1 MPSAFSDADL
11 DRLEQYLRAD
21 HRIDAALPV
30 DAIQGLFAALASTT
44 TPTPREKWL
53 PEVLGESHAFESP
66 EDAAWVIDVLE
77 RFREDTARQLHSAE
91 GFDFILYG
99 PEGDDE
105 DLAAWADGFLIGV
118 ELADPP
124 WEDQADPED
133 LDNILYPFLVLTG
146 QARELAV
153 ENGEEWM
160 SDEDEARMVAEI
172 REGLADHLRDVRE
185 YWFEKAR
192 PGTVKRDAP
201 KVGRNDPCPCGSG
214 KKYKNCHGA

>member
-1 MPSAFSDADL
+1 MNFSDADL
-11 DRLEQYLRAD
+11 DRLEAYLQAE
-21 HRIDAALPV
+21 HRIDAALPI
-30 DAIQGLFAALASTT
+30 DAIQGLFAAIASTT
-44 TPTPREKWL
+44 DTIPREKWL

-66 EDAAWVIDVLE
+66 EDAAAILDVLE
-77 RFREDTARQLHSAE
+77 RFREATARQLHESE

-105 DLAAWADGFLIGV
+105 DLAAWADGYLIGV

-124 WEDQADPED
+124 WEERADPED

-146 QARELAV
+146 QARLLAE
-153 ENGEEWM
+153 ENGEAWM
-160 SDEDEARMVAEI
+160 TDEEEKKLLAEI
-172 REGLADHLRDVRE
+172 RDGLADHLLDVRE
-185 YWFEKAR
+185 YWFRQAT